1 MLSQFFITSRY
12 KKQKVGIKTSRATK
26 PSFVTEEHMPSMFFY
41 LSVNPHKKD
50 VDVLANISFLIMYIY
65 DGAANLVAARA
76 LPWVTYVSGATGCGC
91 LELRLYVIRF
101 CHL

>member
-1 MLSQFFITSRY
+1 SSFFKFCVIA
-12 KKQKVGIKTSRATK
+12 IKRGT
-26 PSFVTEEHMPSMFFY
+26 V
-41 LSVNPHKKD
+41 PHKKN